1 MMRSYL
7 YQAATVVLTKTA
19 SWSALKAWGL
29 RVYKRSG
36 FKRAAVAVARK
47 LAIIMHA
54 IWINGTEF
62 EYSQKGK
69 AA

>member
-1 MMRSYL
+1 M
-7 YQAATVVLTKTA
+7 VLTKTA

-29 RVYKRSG
+29 RLYKRSG

-54 IWINGTEF
+54 IWVGGTEF
-62 EYSQKGK
+62 EYGQQGK
-69 AA
+69 TA